1 MSTNPYLP
9 KSRRVLQTQS
19 LNTMPADWRFKR
31 TGFSTFFILDLY
43 MQIILLAFVW
53 ILVVVFKKCIYKKEP
68 THKNVGR
75 VFQIFHKIH

>member
-1 MSTNPYLP
+1 
-9 KSRRVLQTQS
+9 
-19 LNTMPADWRFKR
+19 
-31 TGFSTFFILDLY
+31 